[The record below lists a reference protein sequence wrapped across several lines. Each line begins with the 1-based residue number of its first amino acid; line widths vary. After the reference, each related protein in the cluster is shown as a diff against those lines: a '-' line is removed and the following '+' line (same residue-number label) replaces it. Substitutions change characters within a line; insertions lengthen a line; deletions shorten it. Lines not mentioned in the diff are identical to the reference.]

1 MGPQLSRYPGYP
13 QPVPVLAKGLHM
25 SRPSLLAS
33 RVVVPGPSIWHVHSA
48 TFVVSITFW
57 RLGMARLFVG
67 PRETRGR
74 GLMGRIWSLE
84 K

>member
-13 QPVPVLAKGLHM
+13 QPVPVLAKG
-25 SRPSLLAS
+25 SICLA
-33 RVVVPGPSIWHVHSA
+33 VVFSPPESSPGPSTWHVHSA

-67 PRETRGR
+67 PRETRGK
-74 GLMGRIWSLE
+74 GLMRRIWSLE